1 MNIGERI
8 KAARL
13 RNKLTQKQ
21 LSELSGVSKAVVFKY
36 ENNQAEPS
44 ATNLFHIAQ
53 TLGTTTDYL
62 IGGRETFDKGAYDLT
77 KILIEQIPDH
87 QKEALH
93 VIYKAFIS
101 ANNLDKK
108 LQKLMAVNE

>member
-8 KAARL
+8 KSARQ
-13 RNKLTQKQ
+13 RKKLTQKQ

-44 ATNLFHIAQ
+44 ATNLFQIAQ
-53 TLGTTTDYL
+53 TLDTTTDYL
-62 IGGRETFDKGAYDLT
+62 IGGRETFDKQMYDLS
-77 KILIEQIPDH
+77 KMLIEQIPDE

-93 VIYKAFIS
+93 VLYKALIS

-108 LQKLMAVNE
+108 FHQLMAIN